1 MGFFKPTSAGP
12 SSASGK
18 SIARL
23 HALIWILIYAG
34 LLTLVLG
41 LSAAR
46 IDPAIGWSLVVGGGI
61 MATVGFFLIWVRSRM
76 DGKPGSGS

>member
-1 MGFFKPTSAGP
+1 MGFFKSSTGGTSN
-12 SSASGK
+12 K

-23 HALIWILIYAG
+23 QALIWILIYAG

-46 IDPAIGWSLVVGGGI
+46 IDHAVGWPLVLAGG
-61 MATVGFFLIWVRSRM
+61 MVAAVGFCLIWVRSRM
-76 DGKPGSGS
+76 DLKK

>member
-1 MGFFKPTSAGP
+1 MGFFKPSTGGTSN
-12 SSASGK
+12 K

-23 HALIWILIYAG
+23 QALIWILIYAG

-46 IDPAIGWSLVVGGGI
+46 IDHAVGWSLVLAGGI
-61 MATVGFFLIWVRSRM
+61 VAAVGFFLIWVRSRM
-76 DGKPGSGS
+76 DVKK

>member
-12 SSASGK
+12 SGASGK
-18 SIARL
+18 SIARQQS
-23 HALIWILIYAG
+23 LIWILIYTG

-61 MATVGFFLIWVRSRM
+61 MATVGIILIWVRSRI
-76 DGKPGSGS
+76 DVKK

>member
-1 MGFFKPTSAGP
+1 MGFFKPSTGGTSN
-12 SSASGK
+12 K

-23 HALIWILIYAG
+23 QALIWILIYAG

-46 IDPAIGWSLVVGGGI
+46 IDHAVGWSLVLAGGI
-61 MATVGFFLIWVRSRM
+61 AAAVGFFLIWVRSRM
-76 DGKPGSGS
+76 DVKK

>member
-12 SSASGK
+12 AGASGK

-23 HALIWILIYAG
+23 QSLIWILIYAG

-46 IDPAIGWSLVVGGGI
+46 IDPAIGWSLVVGGSI
-61 MATVGFFLIWVRSRM
+61 MTVVGVFLIWVRSRI
-76 DGKPGSGS
+76 DGQPGKGS

>member
-1 MGFFKPTSAGP
+1 MAFFKP
-12 SSASGK
+12 SSSGTPNK

-23 HALIWILIYAG
+23 HSLIWVLIYAG

-46 IDPAIGWSLVVGGGI
+46 IDHAIGWSLVVAGGI
-61 MATVGFFLIWVRSRM
+61 VAAVGFVLIWVRSRM
-76 DGKPGSGS
+76 NVKK

>member
-1 MGFFKPTSAGP
+1 MGFFKPATGGTSN
-12 SSASGK
+12 K

-23 HALIWILIYAG
+23 QALIWILIYAG

-46 IDPAIGWSLVVGGGI
+46 IDHAVGWSLVLAGGI
-61 MATVGFFLIWVRSRM
+61 VAAVGFFLIWVRSRM
-76 DGKPGSGS
+76 DVKK